1 MDERLDLFIFF
12 VHISS
17 THMHVCDRVMG
28 MIEGG
33 PAQQSG
39 LVSGMLMKSYD
50 LRKFSPVLCVS
61 LSLLFLW
68 HCYGVSSS
76 LFRARSRSPALLFFL
91 FESLSLRVLVRLSLS
106 LFVRLSFS
114 ISSSHSLSCS
124 FSVSPCVNIHICHV

>member
-1 MDERLDLFIFF
+1 VDEILDLFIFF

-39 LVSGMLMKSYD
+39 LVSGMPMKLYD
-50 LRKFSPVLCVS
+50 LRKNSTILCVS

-68 HCYGVSSS
+68 HCYEVSSS
-76 LFRARSRSPALLFFL
+76 LFRARSRSPARLFSL
-91 FESLSLRVLVRLSLS
+91 FESLSLHVLVCVSLS
-106 LFVRLSFS
+106 WFVRCPF
-114 ISSSHSLSCS
+114 HSLLLTPSLAPSLCLH
-124 FSVSPCVNIHICHV
+124 VHICHV